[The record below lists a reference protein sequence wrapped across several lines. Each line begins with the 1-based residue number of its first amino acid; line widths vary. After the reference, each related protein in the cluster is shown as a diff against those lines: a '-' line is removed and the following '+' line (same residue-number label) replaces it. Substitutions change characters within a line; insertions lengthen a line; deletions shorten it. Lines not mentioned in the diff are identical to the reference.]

1 MSSLFLCALPFV
13 LHFILRVVDMDKSQY
28 QILRYSV
35 EAEIANFNSGNID
48 DSAFASSLM
57 RLFLQASSA
66 EQVRSQIAKRQFLT
80 FRRVPNLIPP
90 SWAYR
95 NPSLSSRL
103 PTL

>member
-1 MSSLFLCALPFV
+1 MDRSS
-13 LHFILRVVDMDKSQY
+13 Y
-28 QILRYSV
+28 QQLRYSV
-35 EAEIANFNSGNID
+35 ESELDNFNSGNAD
-48 DSAFASSLM
+48 DTAFVNSLM

-66 EQVRSQIAKRQFLT
+66 EQVRSQLAKRHFLT
-80 FRRVPNLIPP
+80 FRRIPNLTPP

>member
-1 MSSLFLCALPFV
+1 M
-13 LHFILRVVDMDKSQY
+13 HKSQY
-28 QILRYSV
+28 QMLRYLV

-57 RLFLQASSA
+57 RLFLQAAST
-66 EQVRSQIAKRQFLT
+66 EQVKSQIAKRQFLT

-90 SWAYR
+90 SWAYC
-95 NPSLSSRL
+95 NPSLSTRL

>member
-1 MSSLFLCALPFV
+1 
-13 LHFILRVVDMDKSQY
+13 MDKSAY

-35 EAEIANFNSGNID
+35 EAEIANYVSGNID
-48 DSAFASSLM
+48 DCAFANSLM
-57 RLFLQASSA
+57 RLFLQASST
-66 EQVRSQIAKRQFLT
+66 EQVRSQVAKRQFLT
-80 FRRVPNLIPP
+80 FRRVPNVIPP

>member
-1 MSSLFLCALPFV
+1 
-13 LHFILRVVDMDKSQY
+13 MDKSQY

-66 EQVRSQIAKRQFLT
+66 QQVRTQLAKRQFLT
-80 FRRVPNLIPP
+80 FRRNPDLTPP
-90 SWAYR
+90 AWAFR
-95 NPSLSSRL
+95 QPGKSPSNIFIR
-103 PTL
+103 

>member
-1 MSSLFLCALPFV
+1 
-13 LHFILRVVDMDKSQY
+13 MDKSSY
-28 QILRYSV
+28 QQLRYAV
-35 EAEIANFNSGNID
+35 ESELDNFNSGNAD
-48 DSAFASSLM
+48 DTAFVNSLM

-90 SWAYR
+90 GWAFR

>member
-1 MSSLFLCALPFV
+1 M
-13 LHFILRVVDMDKSQY
+13 HKSQY

-66 EQVRSQIAKRQFLT
+66 EQVRTQLVYC
-80 FRRVPNLIPP
+80 FRNNLPILRDV
-90 SWAYR
+90 SY
-95 NPSLSSRL
+95 
-103 PTL
+103 

>member
-1 MSSLFLCALPFV
+1 MEKSS
-13 LHFILRVVDMDKSQY
+13 Y
-28 QILRYSV
+28 QQLRYAV
-35 EAEIANFNSGNID
+35 ESELDNFNSGNAD
-48 DSAFASSLM
+48 DTAFVNSLM

>member
-1 MSSLFLCALPFV
+1 
-13 LHFILRVVDMDKSQY
+13 MDKSQY

-57 RLFLQASSA
+57 RLFLQAASA
-66 EQVRSQIAKRQFLT
+66 EQVKSQIAKRQFLT
-80 FRRVPNLIPP
+80 FRRIPNLIPP

>member
-1 MSSLFLCALPFV
+1 
-13 LHFILRVVDMDKSQY
+13 MDKSQY

-80 FRRVPNLIPP
+80 FRRVSNLIPP